1 MRQLSRIRSLVFLL
15 PLALLCGTAQA
26 VTLTDDRGKELTLEQ
41 PAARIVS
48 LAPNLTELLFEAGAG
63 DRLIGAVAYSDFPD
77 AARRVPRIGE
87 ASRLNIEEILTLKPD
102 LVVAWKTGNNRED
115 YEKLERLGLKVYVL
129 EPDRIARI
137 PNIIE
142 DLGRLTGTGDVA
154 DRAAD
159 AFRVRY
165 ADLQRRYAGRTPV
178 TVFYQIWER
187 PLMTI
192 NGTHFI
198 SDVLRQCGGKN
209 VFDSL
214 PLLAPA
220 VDLEAVIA
228 TDPQAILI
236 NASAG
241 DPDNWRRWPT
251 VTAARLG
258 NIFIIHDDL
267 ISRPTS
273 RLLDGMEQLCDILN
287 TARIRLSNDPRQ

>member
-1 MRQLSRIRSLVFLL
+1 MRRLSLIPALM
-15 PLALLCGTAQA
+15 LALARGVAQA
-26 VTLTDDRGKELTLEQ
+26 VTVPDDRGRELTLER

-77 AARRVPRIGE
+77 AAQRVPRIGE
-87 ASRLNIEEILTLKPD
+87 ASRLNIEQILALKPD

-129 EPDRIARI
+129 EPERIARI

-142 DLGRLTGTGDVA
+142 DLGRLTGTEEAA
-154 DRAAD
+154 DAAAD
-159 AFRVRY
+159 AFRVKY

-178 TVFYQIWER
+178 RVFYQIWER

-192 NGTHFI
+192 NGAHFI
-198 SDVLRQCGGKN
+198 SDVLRQCGGEN
-209 VFDSL
+209 VFASL
-214 PLLAPA
+214 PLLAPT
-220 VDLEAVIA
+220 VDIEAVIA
-228 TDPQAILI
+228 SDPQAILI

-258 NIFIIHDDL
+258 NIFTIHDDL

-287 TARIRLSNDPRQ
+287 TARTRLGAGARP

>member
-1 MRQLSRIRSLVFLL
+1 MRCFLL
-15 PLALLCGTAQA
+15 IPGLMLALACGASQA
-26 VTLTDDRGKELTLEQ
+26 ITVPDDRGRELTLER
-41 PAARIVS
+41 PATRIVS

-63 DRLIGAVAYSDFPD
+63 EKLIGAVAYSDFPD
-77 AARRVPRIGE
+77 AAQRIPRIGE
-87 ASRLNIEEILTLKPD
+87 ASRLNIEEILDLKPD

-142 DLGRLTGTGDVA
+142 DLGRLTGTETVA
-154 DRAAD
+154 DAAAD
-159 AFRVRY
+159 TFRVKY

-178 TVFYQIWER
+178 RVFYQIWER

-192 NGTHFI
+192 NGAHFI
-198 SDVLRQCGGKN
+198 SDALRQCGGEN
-209 VFDSL
+209 IFASL
-214 PLLAPA
+214 PLLAPT
-220 VDLEAVIA
+220 VDIEAVIA
-228 TDPQAILI
+228 SDPQAILI

-258 NIFIIHDDL
+258 NLFTIHDDL

-287 TARIRLSNDPRQ
+287 TARIRLGADARQ